1 MAGDVT
7 EFIEQQAESG
17 EYEYAASSPQAIV
30 SQSAGSGGGGPR
42 PVDSPAQKIQD
53 YRLIA
58 DTDPL
63 VGEAIETLTDYVVGS
78 GFNIQPANV
87 PGTDQ
92 EQTAEDI
99 AALKLLVE
107 TSRFETVLGEW
118 VRHAFIDGTAF
129 MEIVVENDHFR
140 PQILP
145 TEEMSIRTDEY
156 GTIEEFIQS
165 PSSGDE
171 ISFEPHE
178 IAVLRFHRHPKDQ
191 FGRSLV
197 ERVQEQADMLRDME
211 IDTARFVATKAY
223 PPIVWQVGTEERP
236 WTQGQ
241 IDEWLEEVQSI
252 EPDTMLA
259 VGHDVDHDVAG
270 ATSTSSTAGAMRLEP
285 TFEHLMT
292 RIATGIGVP
301 ADLLNVDTLSGT
313 SMQVMMPK
321 FDRRVQRYRNIVRQ
335 AVRFQIFPSLE
346 ENQVAAEYDGLPP
359 QFEFGE
365 HSSEEERLEARTAI
379 NLVNNGLLTPQAAAQ
394 RLDIDPERE
403 LPDIW
408 DQDNLVDVLLQLA
421 GRGDSIQNPQGG
433 RPTDTQGGAQS
444 AGREATTRRNPQD
457 DSSSPEDR
465 PQQSATNE

>member
-1 MAGDVT
+1 MAGDVS
-7 EFIEQQAESG
+7 EFIDQKVESG
-17 EYEYAASSPQAIV
+17 QYEYAADSPQAVV
-30 SQSAGSGGGGPR
+30 SQTSGGSGTPR
-42 PVDSPAQKIQD
+42 PVDAPAQRIED

-63 VGEAIETLTDYVVGS
+63 VGEAIETLTDYVTGS

-99 AALKLLVE
+99 AELKLLVE
-107 TSRFETVLGEW
+107 TSEFETVLSEW

-129 MEIVVENDHFR
+129 IELVVQDGHFR
-140 PQILP
+140 PQLLP
-145 TEEMSIRTDEY
+145 TEEMEIQTDRHGKVEQY
-156 GTIEEFIQS
+156 TQN
-165 PSSGDE
+165 PASGDE
-171 ISFEPHE
+171 ISFDPHE

-236 WTQGQ
+236 WTQDQ
-241 IDEWLEEVQSI
+241 IDDWLDEVSQI
-252 EPDTMLA
+252 EPDSMLA

-292 RIATGIGVP
+292 RVATGLGVP
-301 ADLLNVDTLSGT
+301 ADLLNVDTLS
-313 SMQVMMPK
+313 SNALQVAMSK

-335 AVRFQIFPSLE
+335 TVRFQIFPSLE
-346 ENQVAAEYDGLPP
+346 ENQTAAEYDGLPP

-394 RLDIDPERE
+394 RLDIDPEQE

-408 DQDNLVDVLLQLA
+408 EQDNLLDVLLALA
-421 GRGDSIQNPQGG
+421 GRGDSIQNPEGG

-444 AGREATTRRNPQD
+444 PGREATTRENPQE

-465 PQQSATNE
+465 PQQSPTS